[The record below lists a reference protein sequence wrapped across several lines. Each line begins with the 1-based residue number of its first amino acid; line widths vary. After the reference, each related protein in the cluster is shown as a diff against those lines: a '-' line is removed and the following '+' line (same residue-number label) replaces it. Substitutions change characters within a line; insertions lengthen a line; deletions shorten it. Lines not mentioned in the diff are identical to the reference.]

1 MLEAQTAGLQLGL
14 EALVVDPHGG
24 QAVLVTL
31 LEMDAAPREAPLLL
45 YPCDRV
51 QHRNERHRDS
61 RGEDRVPLESPLQG
75 SVRTRTPEA
84 RLVQTIGA
92 APTILTLTTRTAPT
106 PHGSWAFALLKL
118 AAGHIFEE
126 GKTSKNDSSALT
138 SRSER
143 SPPEMASP
151 YVVRRLIRDAGLIGE
166 TAGAQKENA
175 YRYRQLSAAN
185 DKFCIHSTPLRGF
198 IRPPPRRVARETED

>member
-61 RGEDRVPLESPLQG
+61 RGE
-75 SVRTRTPEA
+75 
-84 RLVQTIGA
+84 
-92 APTILTLTTRTAPT
+92 
-106 PHGSWAFALLKL
+106 H
-118 AAGHIFEE
+118 
-126 GKTSKNDSSALT
+126 
-138 SRSER
+138 
-143 SPPEMASP
+143 
-151 YVVRRLIRDAGLIGE
+151 
-166 TAGAQKENA
+166 
-175 YRYRQLSAAN
+175 
-185 DKFCIHSTPLRGF
+185 RG
-198 IRPPPRRVARETED
+198 R